1 MTHAVSIDEEQ
12 RQLVLLALATLAL
25 ERPGFDYALTNIAL
39 LIDNHRPD
47 GAAEMYEG
55 FKALNADRHA
65 KERETME
72 ALGESVKLQAHYAKL
87 LNMHDGGERIAFD
100 SAEQWI
106 ARLRELR
113 GQK

>member
-1 MTHAVSIDEEQ
+1 MKMTHAVSIDEEQ

-55 FKALNADRHA
+55 FKALNAGRHA
-65 KERETME
+65 KAGGTTE
-72 ALGESVKLQAHYAKL
+72 AWADPLKPEAHYAEL
-87 LNMHDGGERIAFD
+87 LNMPDGGEPPASIVSRSLACR
-100 SAEQWI
+100 S
-106 ARLRELR
+106 
-113 GQK
+113 